1 MCAVLTGVRVLS
13 TQLSLLPPSSYP
25 ASPFIRLD
33 NASITRRAGAY
44 ANNTEQREGLPIPQ
58 VAHETHVREPE
69 IRAAQDDV
77 WVLVWAVDVE
87 GQLHARRRLPR
98 QRGLQRPRGKLR

>member
-33 NASITRRAGAY
+33 HASIIRRAGAH
-44 ANNTEQREGLPIPQ
+44 ANNTEHRTGLPIPQ
-58 VAHETHVREPE
+58 VAHKTHVREPE